1 MDLSEK
7 LKIQQVFGDTF
18 NGAFAVGLQKGYS
31 IAQALKLAN
40 LATSH
45 SVTGMGAQGGMP
57 TFSEI
62 AGELDV

>member
-7 LKIQQVFGDTF
+7 LKIQQVLEIHSMVLS
-18 NGAFAVGLQKGYS
+18 AVGLQKGYS

-40 LATSH
+40 LAASH